1 MISYKEVVDIHQ
13 ILIDEFGGANGIR
26 DKELLSSALARSFQ
40 TFDGKE
46 LYPTTIEK
54 AASLI
59 ESILIN
65 HPFIDGNKRTGY
77 VLMRL
82 ILLSNNFDI
91 IATQEEKYTFVI
103 DIASGKSKFDS
114 IVSWLSTHTVNKSS

>member
-1 MISYKEVVDIHQ
+1 MISLKEVEEIHQ
-13 ILIDEFGGANGIR
+13 ILIVEFGGANGIR
-26 DKELLSSALARSFQ
+26 DIGLLNSALNRPLQ
-40 TFDGKE
+40 TFDNKE
-46 LYPTTIEK
+46 LYPTPIEK

-82 ILLSNNFDI
+82 TLLSHNYDI
-91 IATQEEKYTFVI
+91 IATQDEKYSFVI
-103 DIASGKSKFDS
+103 DIASGKLKFNT
-114 IVSWLSTHTVNKSS
+114 IVSWLSLHTFKRNK